1 MKKLILLISIAIF
14 LTSCA
19 SNLNGRYQKV
29 SIITDAKNEI
39 LINGEKLV
47 TKNGKYILK
56 RDGKAKEI
64 TARREGFKDEHITIM
79 QSKKSPWYIMSWI
92 PFVAATPLV
101 PALDE
106 GLKSRNYEKEI
117 RIGENMLKLPQ
128 KDVQAKAIKLNN
140 FKVDLAADS
149 IKYRYFPNYS
159 SFKKNKDKKAV
170 VNEKNEKITIENSIY
185 SELLNEILKGKGYID
200 TTLRAL
206 KDNYSDNL
214 LIDASINDLTVHYIG
229 NHYYINQ
236 SFRGMIYVEL
246 GISWQVL
253 DYYKMP
259 VFLLK
264 TRTKSGQ
271 FAVSNTNKDAYKA
284 SKDALEFG
292 LIAFMNS
299 KEVIA
304 LMQDKTQTATEASFN
319 EIQIPTSGNYAN
331 SLSQAIQS
339 SVTVKNKKGHG
350 SGFLISNDGYII
362 TNYHVISDTAGL
374 KVIMH
379 NDSVYEVEII
389 RVSKIYDLALLKI
402 HGTGFTPLKIS
413 ESKEIEIATDIYAI
427 GTPTAEELSQ
437 TISKGIISAVRKTT
451 ENSKLIQ
458 TDASVNSGNSG
469 GAIVNKDG
477 LVIGVVSSKLKGFGI
492 EGVAFGIPAYEI
504 MSKLKLSIQ

>member
-1 MKKLILLISIAIF
+1 M
-14 LTSCA
+14 
-19 SNLNGRYQKV
+19 
-29 SIITDAKNEI
+29 
-39 LINGEKLV
+39 
-47 TKNGKYILK
+47 
-56 RDGKAKEI
+56 
-64 TARREGFKDEHITIM
+64 
-79 QSKKSPWYIMSWI
+79 
-92 PFVAATPLV
+92 
-101 PALDE
+101 
-106 GLKSRNYEKEI
+106 
-117 RIGENMLKLPQ
+117 
-128 KDVQAKAIKLNN
+128 
-140 FKVDLAADS
+140 
-149 IKYRYFPNYS
+149 
-159 SFKKNKDKKAV
+159 
-170 VNEKNEKITIENSIY
+170 
-185 SELLNEILKGKGYID
+185 
-200 TTLRAL
+200 

-214 LIDASINDLTVHYIG
+214 LIDASITDLTVHYIG
-229 NHYYINQ
+229 NHYYYNYL
-236 SFRGMIYVEL
+236 FRGMIYVEL
-246 GISWQVL
+246 GINWQVL

-271 FAVSNTNKDAYKA
+271 FAVSNSNKDAYKA

-299 KEVIA
+299 KEVIT
-304 LMQDKTQTATEASFN
+304 LMQDKTQTGTEASFS
-319 EIQIPTSGNYAN
+319 EIQIPTSGNYAT

-374 KVIMH
+374 KVILH
-379 NDSVYEVEII
+379 NDSAYEVEII

-402 HGTGFTPLKIS
+402 HASGFTPLKIS

-458 TDASVNSGNSG
+458 TDASINAGNSG

-477 LVIGVVSSKLKGFGI
+477 LVVGVVSSKLKGFGI